1 MAYISN
7 WRFNWYSVVELFPDA
22 VLAIMVEDALYDDV
36 PCLKKLLSTSTIE
49 IMDSSTDLLCGG
61 QEGEDRRQGCQGRL
75 AHCLLVQFQFEKTN
89 LIISVAGSVLQYLD
103 SAFLITWIFKEQTSK
118 HQLR

>member
-1 MAYISN
+1 
-7 WRFNWYSVVELFPDA
+7 
-22 VLAIMVEDALYDDV
+22 MVEDTLYDDDDV

-75 AHCLLVQFQFEKTN
+75 AHCLLVQFQLEKTN